1 MQTAPTSTRIS
12 QPASLPTAATDA
24 ELVERAAKGDDSAFE
39 RIMRKNNRLLFRTAR
54 SILKSDA
61 EAEDALQ
68 EAYLRAWRALSTF
81 RADSKLSTWLVRIVI
96 NEALGRLRRRKGA
109 QVIPLE
115 SVMESFDRQPQESSE
130 EDDPNREPD
139 RLAMRSQVRRL
150 MEARID
156 LLPEAFRTV
165 FMLRAVEE
173 LSVEEVAA
181 ALEIP
186 EATVRTRFFRARS
199 LLREGLSR
207 DVDLVISDAFSF
219 DGGRCDRIVAN
230 VLTKLA
236 EEPGCFP
243 VPLIACLKRVT
254 QSAKCSKS
262 PPDFLIRQSS
272 HRNRSSAVHWG
283 CRNAGAAPTP
293 PLRHRAWCPERTAS
307 SPRQPQCVRRRC

>member
-1 MQTAPTSTRIS
+1 MPTARTLKHAPL
-12 QPASLPTAATDA
+12 PAAATDA
-24 ELVERAAKGDDSAFE
+24 ELVERAANGDESAFE
-39 RIMRKNNRLLFRTAR
+39 RIMRTNNRLLFRTAR

-96 NEALGRLRRRKGA
+96 NEALGRLRHRKSA

-115 SVMESFDRQPQESSE
+115 SVMESFDPQTQESTE
-130 EDDPNREPD
+130 EDPDREPD
-139 RLAMRSQVRRL
+139 SLAMRSQVRRL

-173 LSVEEVAA
+173 LSVEEVSA

-199 LLREGLSR
+199 LLRESLSR
-207 DVDLVISDAFSF
+207 DVDLVINDAFSF
-219 DGGRCDRIVAN
+219 DGARCDRIVAN
-230 VLTKLA
+230 VLTRLA
-236 EEPGCFP
+236 
-243 VPLIACLKRVT
+243 
-254 QSAKCSKS
+254 
-262 PPDFLIRQSS
+262 D
-272 HRNRSSAVHWG
+272 
-283 CRNAGAAPTP
+283 GA
-293 PLRHRAWCPERTAS
+293 R
-307 SPRQPQCVRRRC
+307 